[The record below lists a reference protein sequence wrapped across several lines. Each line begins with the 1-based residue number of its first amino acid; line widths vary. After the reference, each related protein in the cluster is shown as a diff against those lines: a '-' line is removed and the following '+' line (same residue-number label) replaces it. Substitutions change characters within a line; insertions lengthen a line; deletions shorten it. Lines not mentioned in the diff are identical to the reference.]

1 MFQFDRPLRT
11 MARSLVGA
19 IQGGPITPRCAGHT
33 IGWRSRTCA
42 RIGHGR
48 RDWLG
53 QFRCGQA
60 ILRPPWH
67 HVRAKS
73 QITAGC
79 AHRPQRSVATRH
91 DLQSNH
97 AVRGSIQTYSQRLRV
112 LRERNVVNQW
122 FYTVQCRVG
131 RVPHL
136 LPDRNVHIVMP
147 CLGQC
152 GMCSAC
158 KR

>member
-1 MFQFDRPLRT
+1 MRWAHYWLALTDLCKNWSWTARLAWSVQVWPSNITTAMASCSCPEPNNSRLRT
-11 MARSLVGA
+11 STAEE
-19 IQGGPITPRCAGHT
+19 RCYE
-33 IGWRSRTCA
+33 
-42 RIGHGR
+42 
-48 RDWLG
+48 
-53 QFRCGQA
+53 
-60 ILRPPWH
+60 
-67 HVRAKS
+67 
-73 QITAGC
+73 
-79 AHRPQRSVATRH
+79 TRFTEY
-91 DLQSNH
+91 H
-97 AVRGSIQTYSQRLRV
+97 AVRGSIHTYVQRLRV

-158 KR
+158 KRSVCRRWWKAPRRPT